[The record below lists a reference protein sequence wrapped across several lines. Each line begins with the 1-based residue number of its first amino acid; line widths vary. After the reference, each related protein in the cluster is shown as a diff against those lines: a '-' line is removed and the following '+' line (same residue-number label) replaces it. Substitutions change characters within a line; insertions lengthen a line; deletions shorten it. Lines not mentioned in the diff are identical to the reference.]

1 MLYSPSSEPSPAAAS
16 GLPAQPRHLGE
27 GLDATPPRLSSLA
40 APPRPALAS
49 SRAVSRCHSARIAVA
64 RHRYKLDKKT
74 NGREGRERKR
84 EKEGNKEKKKK
95 KRKETKRKREKRKNV
110 NRKKK

>member
-40 APPRPALAS
+40 APRRPALAS

-64 RHRYKLDKKT
+64 RHRYELDKKT

-84 EKEGNKEKKKK
+84 EKEGNKEKKKE

-110 NRKKK
+110 NGKKK